1 MSMTGISK
9 YMYLSTALDLR
20 REKESALQLPDG
32 RSCRTVLMTKKQAAT
47 FSAAC
52 SRRVLVSGMMG

>member
-1 MSMTGISK
+1 MSMTGIAK

-20 REKESALQLPDG
+20 REKERALRLPDG
-32 RSCRTVLMTKKQAAT
+32 RSSRTVLMTEKQAAT

-52 SRRVLVSGMMG
+52 SRQALVSGMMG